1 MVAASAC
8 DITLVAGLAATGIL
22 VTRLPINVIALL
34 VAATIAFTLIMDS
47 IKLAVFARLQ
57 ID

>member
-1 MVAASAC
+1 MAQ
-8 DITLVAGLAATGIL
+8 
-22 VTRLPINVIALL
+22 LPINVIALL
-34 VAATIAFTLIMDS
+34 VATTIAFTLVMDS